1 MQRSLLLSTQKRKPK
16 RLYNKKHDN
25 EVTNLDPICSTAAGA
40 QLRTFHV
47 MAKPTG
53 AACNL
58 NCAYCYFLKK
68 EKLYPDGNFRMSE
81 EVHDAYITQ
90 LFDAH
95 RGASQVT
102 VAWQGGEPTL
112 RGLAF
117 FKRSIELQKKL
128 APPGLKVLNTF
139 QTNGILLDEDW
150 CRFFRD
156 NHFLVGLSLDGPK
169 RFHDRYRKHKD
180 GRGTFSHV
188 MQALRLLQKNK
199 VDFNILCTVNA
210 QNADYPLE
218 VYRFFRDKAH
228 ASYVQFIPIVERD
241 NTSGCQEGS
250 NVTARSVRSAQY
262 GEFLK
267 TIFDEWIQRDVGKMF
282 VLNFDGALAGW
293 LGMAGTLCI
302 FAPTCGVGL
311 AMEDNGDLYSCD
323 HFVEPAYLLGNI
335 LETPLADMAAS
346 VKQQRFGNSKR
357 EAVPQS
363 CHSCEYHFVCNGECP
378 KNRFLPSPDGEFGL
392 NYLCASY
399 KSFFAHV
406 NYPMQVMAALI
417 RSGRPA
423 EEVMRFAKKSLEE
436 NKFYR
441 YR

>member
-1 MQRSLLLSTQKRKPK
+1 MTKLES
-16 RLYNKKHDN
+16 
-25 EVTNLDPICSTAAGA
+25 ICSTSAENR
-40 QLRTFHV
+40 LRTFHV

-68 EKLYPDGNFRMSE
+68 KKLYPDGKFCMSE
-81 EVHDAYITQ
+81 EVHDAYIAQ
-90 LFDAH
+90 LFEAH

-112 RGLAF
+112 RGLDF
-117 FKRSIELQKKL
+117 FKRSVAMQKQL
-128 APPGLKVLNTF
+128 APKGLKVLNTF
-139 QTNGILLDEDW
+139 QTNGILLDEEW

-180 GRGTFSHV
+180 GRGSFADV

-199 VDFNILCTVNA
+199 VEFNILCTVNA

-228 ASYVQFIPIVERD
+228 APYVQFIPIVEREND
-241 NTSGCQEGS
+241 SGAQEGS
-250 NVTARSVRSAQY
+250 LVTARSVRSEQY

-267 TIFDEWIQRDVGKMF
+267 SIFDEWIQRDVGKMF

-302 FAPTCGVGL
+302 FAPVCGVGL

-323 HFVEPAYLLGNI
+323 HFVEPAYFLGNI
-335 LETPLADMAAS
+335 LETSLADMVDSA
-346 VKQQRFGNSKR
+346 KQQHFGNSKQ
-357 EAVPQS
+357 EALPKE
-363 CHSCEYHFVCNGECP
+363 CRSCEYHFACNGECP
-378 KNRFLPSPDGEFGL
+378 KNRFLQSRDGEAGL

-399 KSFFAHV
+399 KAFFAHV
-406 NYPMQVMAALI
+406 NYPMQVMAALL
-417 RSGRPA
+417 RSGRYA
-423 EEVMRFAKKSLEE
+423 DEVMKIMKKQCSRVGEVTP
-436 NKFYR
+436 
-441 YR
+441 